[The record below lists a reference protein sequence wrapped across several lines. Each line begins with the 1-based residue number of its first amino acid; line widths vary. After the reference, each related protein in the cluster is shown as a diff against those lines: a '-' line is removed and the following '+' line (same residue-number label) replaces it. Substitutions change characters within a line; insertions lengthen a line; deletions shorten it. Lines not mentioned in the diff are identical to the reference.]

1 MNFLHLKYA
10 VEIERTGSI
19 SKAAENLFM
28 GQPNLSKAIKEL
40 ENEIGITVFI
50 RTSKGV
56 TPTEQGKEFLKRAR
70 ELIGS
75 FKNLT
80 ESYNKDNT
88 RSTSFFVA
96 VPRADYIANA
106 FISFASMLD
115 SNEQIALQ
123 YEETDNEQIIN
134 HIMDFDIGMGIIRL
148 SADNEK
154 KYLKLLVDNDIK
166 YRILWEF
173 DEKLLCGRESILAKS
188 GKVISKSDLE
198 DMTELVFGTVES
210 GKKTIRINDRGSKYD
225 LLTALTDTYMWV
237 SPTPKSVLEQY
248 KLIQLNADTEKKKYK
263 DVLIFRSDYNI
274 SRLDEQFLSELER
287 VKEKIRIDKL
297 S

>member
-1 MNFLHLKYA
+1 MNFIHLKYA
-10 VEIERTGSI
+10 VEIEKTGSI

-40 ENEIGITVFI
+40 ESEIGITVFI
-50 RTSKGV
+50 RTPKGV
-56 TPTEQGKEFLKRAR
+56 IPTEQGKEFLKRAR
-70 ELIGS
+70 ELISS
-75 FKNLT
+75 FKNFS
-80 ESYNKDNT
+80 ESYNKDSV
-88 RSTSFFVA
+88 RSTSFSVA

-106 FISFASMLD
+106 FSSFASMLD
-115 SNEQIALQ
+115 SNEQITLE
-123 YEETDNEQIIN
+123 YEETDNIRILNRII
-134 HIMDFDIGMGIIRL
+134 DFDVGMGIIRL

-154 KYLKLLVDNDIK
+154 KYIKLLSENDIK

-173 DEKLLCGRESILAKS
+173 DYKLICSRESPLAKHS
-188 GKVISKSDLE
+188 KIISKTDLD
-198 DMTELVFGTVES
+198 DMTELVFGDEES
-210 GKKTIRINDRGSKYD
+210 RKKVIRIYDRGSKYD

-248 KLIQLNADTEKKKYK
+248 RLIQFNVDVEKKRFK
-263 DVLIFRSDYNI
+263 DVLIFHSGYNM
-274 SRLDEQFLSELER
+274 SRLDQQFLSELER

>member
-70 ELIGS
+70 ELISS

-166 YRILWEF
+166 YRILWEY

-210 GKKTIRINDRGSKYD
+210 GKKAIRINDRGSKYD